1 MLPAQEL
8 IAIMCPSLSGLFVG
22 FWIFLTMAWGVRWGR
37 NEPVA
42 DEVVP
47 VADDVV
53 QVVDQV
59 MQVVEDVAHVVEDV
73 AHVVDTAVVPVPTLE
88 MFDALRQ
95 TIKEEQEKNEHTQQV
110 LYQLLGGLYNQETQK
125 KTMMYD
131 VNYLLDIK
139 VEIEEG
145 TGEFAYEMAQDTV
158 LRRKEHMYPT
168 TRQGDDN
175 AKEIKQMKYDIM
187 VSQDETHAA
196 LQDIRNELTAL
207 KEVIEGI
214 DRNGLNANEVYM
226 RLHDLEEKATDQAI
240 LNEKMC
246 RCGEERSPWFVE

>member
-1 MLPAQEL
+1 
-8 IAIMCPSLSGLFVG
+8 
-22 FWIFLTMAWGVRWGR
+22 MAWGVRWGR

-42 DEVVP
+42 DDVVP
-47 VADDVV
+47 
-53 QVVDQV
+53 VVDQV
-59 MQVVEDVAHVVEDV
+59 MQVVDDVAHVVEDV

-95 TIKEEQEKNEHTQQV
+95 TMKEEQEKNERTQQA
-110 LYQLLGGLYNQETQK
+110 LYQLLGGLYNQETQR

-131 VNYLLDIK
+131 INYLLDNK

-145 TGEFAYEMAQDTV
+145 AGEVAYETTKDTV
-158 LRRKEHMYPT
+158 LRHKEHTYPT
-168 TRQGDDN
+168 TRQGDEN
-175 AKEIKQMKYDIM
+175 AKEIKQMKYEIM
-187 VSQDETHAA
+187 VSQDETIAA
-196 LQDIRNELTAL
+196 LQEIRNEITAL
-207 KEVIEGI
+207 KEVIEGKG
-214 DRNGLNANEVYM
+214 NGLNANEVYM

>member
-42 DEVVP
+42 DDVVP

-59 MQVVEDVAHVVEDV
+59 MQVVDDVAHVVEDV

-88 MFDALRQ
+88 MFESLRQ
-95 TIKEEQEKNEHTQQV
+95 TMKEEQEKNERTQQV

-131 VNYLLDIK
+131 ANYLLDKK
-139 VEIEEG
+139 VELEG
-145 TGEFAYEMAQDTV
+145 TGEFAYETAEDTV
-158 LRRKEHMYPT
+158 SRRKEHMYPT

-175 AKEIKQMKYDIM
+175 AKEIKQMKYEMM
-187 VSQDETHAA
+187 VSQDENHAA
-196 LQDIRNELTAL
+196 LQEIRNELTAL

-214 DRNGLNANEVYM
+214 DINDLNANEVYM
-226 RLHDLEEKATDQAI
+226 RLHDLEEKVTDQAI

-246 RCGEERSPWFVE
+246 RGGEERSPWFVE

>member
-37 NEPVA
+37 N
-42 DEVVP
+42 DEP

-59 MQVVEDVAHVVEDV
+59 MQVVDDVAHVVEDV
-73 AHVVDTAVVPVPTLE
+73 AHVVETVSPMPTLE
-88 MFDALRQ
+88 MFESLRQ
-95 TIKEEQEKNEHTQQV
+95 TIKEEQEKNERTQQV

-131 VNYLLDIK
+131 VNYLLDKK

-145 TGEFAYEMAQDTV
+145 AGEFAYETAEDTV
-158 LRRKEHMYPT
+158 SRRKEHMYPT

-187 VSQDETHAA
+187 VSQDETHTA
-196 LQDIRNELTAL
+196 LQEIRNELTAL

-226 RLHDLEEKATDQAI
+226 RLHDLEEKATDQEI
-240 LNEKMC
+240 LNE
-246 RCGEERSPWFVE
+246 